1 MKAKNY
7 VIIMA
12 MFFGISFLLPKF
24 NSITPIVLDNNSRLE
39 RDNFQPKASAGVDL
53 TIIVTDQQLPGVQD
67 VIDEFLVSAYGSGV
81 NSVTVESSG
90 TNANDQFTTLSN
102 AMINKT
108 TDYDVIGLDMTW
120 LAQFV
125 ENGWIIPFDSYLET
139 GEMDRYVS
147 GMVDACAYKGYY
159 YAYPYSM
166 DLGILFYRK
175 DLMDKN
181 FGIGM
186 WSESDFSTWEGLNI
200 TANAILNNETGMLT
214 IDEAD
219 LVGYIGQFDTY
230 ESGTVNF
237 FEISESAGVSN
248 MISGNT
254 VNIAGNTE
262 LEHAMTFF
270 QGLAAPQYTSV
281 QGTPFII
288 PRNGLVMDEGS
299 SIGTWIQNNSI
310 FMRQWTFGYESSLY
324 SGIKFGVAPLPHF
337 EGITGYKTSCVIGS
351 LLAIPSFIDEANQE
365 AAVNLTKFLGSS
377 VAQEAELTVVSN
389 FPALKSVYSNPP
401 PGFEWISNWTDQIDL
416 TFSRPAEV
424 KYSQIS
430 NVISNEFNNILSGG
444 KTVYNALN
452 SMQATIEDLLKPG
465 DFTLNSDAESPDK
478 DGIFNLI
485 WTSSMGADNY
495 SVYTSLNYITE
506 INQSL
511 TILAEQNA
519 TSPFSISG
527 LENGT
532 YYYVIVAYNENGN
545 IVSNTIKIIVDI
557 PEKTQII
564 SGYNEFLFVA
574 ILSLTTGLI
583 VFKRLKMNSNKKHRL

>member
-12 MFFGISFLLPKF
+12 MFLGISFLLPKF
-24 NSITPIVLDNNSRLE
+24 NCITPIVLDNNSRLE